1 MEHPVIKIGVTGGI
15 GSGKSVV
22 SRLLELMGIPVYIS
36 DTETRRLMVSDAGIR
51 RGLTSLLGPDVY
63 QDGCLNK
70 PLLASYLFASDCH
83 AARVNGIVHPRV
95 RDDFRRWCGLH
106 AACLF
111 VGMES
116 AILLEAGFRQEVDVV
131 VMVYAPLEVRIRR
144 AMQRDASSRGQV
156 EQRIRRQMDDE
167 QKRGQADYV
176 LVNDGE
182 LSLISQVLSLI
193 SSLSKNI
200 DYLCRR

>member
-70 PLLASYLFASDCH
+70 PLLASYLFASDGH

-106 AACLF
+106 ASCTF